1 MEDLI
6 KKWKT
11 IIKNEKSNDNQDL
24 SQSSANL
31 YRLKSSEKVYPCKT
45 RVII

>member
-11 IIKNEKSNDNQDL
+11 IIKNDKSSVGQGQDF
-24 SQSSANL
+24 ANSTANFS
-31 YRLKSSEKVYPCKT
+31 RLKFSEKVLT
-45 RVII
+45 N

>member
-11 IIKNEKSNDNQDL
+11 IIKNEKSTDGQDL
-24 SQSSANL
+24 ANSTANFS
-31 YRLKSSEKVYPCKT
+31 RLKFSEKVFLILF
-45 RVII
+45 RVI

>member
-1 MEDLI
+1 MEELI

-11 IIKNEKSNDNQDL
+11 IIKNEKSNENQDL
-24 SQSSANL
+24 SQSSANFS
-31 YRLKSSEKVYPCKT
+31 RLKSSEKVLPFKT